1 MKNCLAFVLFLA
13 FSTAF
18 AFGSRIDQ
26 GSTDSGHTANC
37 TPNNL
42 GGTVNDTSSP
52 CVFFVS
58 TGSSTG
64 FVESTF
70 NGSTSVLDDVF
81 TFNVSSSS
89 APVVFTPGSGFDL
102 NSAAYGL
109 FLCSGPTQSDQNS
122 GGSSATNYTSMAIV
136 SGGNKTGNAPCMNIP
151 AGDTNISESPTGT
164 FTYNLAGLTT
174 DGLTNDT
181 LAFIVKDGEGSFS
194 QSSSTGVPEP
204 SSMFLLL
211 TGGIGAL
218 ASRIRTAK
226 RK

>member
-1 MKNCLAFVLFLA
+1 MKKVLGISLFLA
-13 FSTAF
+13 LSTAL

-42 GGTVNDTSSP
+42 GGTINDTSSP

-58 TGSSTG
+58 GGGGG

-70 NGSTSVLDDVF
+70 NGSTSTLDDVF

-89 APVVFTPGSGFDL
+89 GPVNFTPGSGFDL

-109 FLCSGPTQSDQNS
+109 FLCSGPTEADQNS

-136 SGGNKTGNAPCMNIP
+136 SGGNKTGNAPCMAIP
-151 AGDTNISESPTGT
+151 ADDTNISESPTGT
-164 FTYNLAGLTT
+164 FTYNLAGLTA

-194 QSSSTGVPEP
+194 MGSSTGVPEP
-204 SSMFLLL
+204 SSIFLLL
-211 TGGIGAL
+211 TGGIGGL